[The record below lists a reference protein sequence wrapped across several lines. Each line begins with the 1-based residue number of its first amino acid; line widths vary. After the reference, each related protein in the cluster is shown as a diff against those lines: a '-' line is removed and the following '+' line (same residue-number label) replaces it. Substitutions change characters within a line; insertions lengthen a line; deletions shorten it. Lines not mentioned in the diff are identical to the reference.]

1 MKYLIILLFCNI
13 DAIYG
18 HINETNLTMICD
30 NLRLLDRNLTEL
42 VSEMPAGLGS
52 MFLECLE
59 QFNENLKHFI
69 VVANMDSQTS
79 FRAANRMLPKGWPGF
94 IHLTLDDDKMK
105 NNFKWTDEVVKQVH
119 QTRQETYLNWNAI
132 WCLENE
138 LIDQVHPDGNCSCEN
153 RK

>member
-18 HINETNLTMICD
+18 RINETNLTMICD
-30 NLRLLDRNLTEL
+30 NLKLLDRNLTEL
-42 VSEMPAGLGS
+42 VSEMPPGLGS

-69 VVANMDSQTS
+69 VVANMDAQKS
-79 FRAANRMLPKGWPGF
+79 FRTANSVLPKGWPEF
-94 IHLTLDDDKMK
+94 IHLSLDDNKMK
-105 NNFKWTDEVVKQVH
+105 SNFNWTDTIVKQVH
-119 QTRQETYLNWNAI
+119 QTRQTSYICWNAI

-138 LIDQVHPDGNCSCEN
+138 LIDKVQPANNCSC
-153 RK
+153 RL